1 MRWLNKA
8 QRRKHSRG
16 LRRLARIRAIN
27 VIIDRL
33 SSYKRGKIFMVDTNQ
48 LKSTTAPALH
58 NTERHSPARLAYATI
73 VSNIV
78 TYTNRTL
85 RIEIIN
91 EQLTYIIY

>member
-1 MRWLNKA
+1 
-8 QRRKHSRG
+8 
-16 LRRLARIRAIN
+16 
-27 VIIDRL
+27 
-33 SSYKRGKIFMVDTNQ
+33 MVDTNQ
-48 LKSTTAPALH
+48 LKSTTEPALH
-58 NTERHSPARLAYATI
+58 ITERHSPARLAYATI